1 MQKFVSYLRVSTERQ
16 GASGL
21 GLEAQRAALQDHV
34 AGRGDLVAEFLEIES
49 GKNNARPELQRAL
62 QEAKRKGA
70 VLVIAKLD
78 RLARNVAF
86 IATLLEAGVDI
97 EAADIPHA
105 NRFVMHIMAAVAEQE
120 ALAISAR
127 TKAALQAAK
136 ARGVALGA
144 ANAVVRDALQASQ
157 ARAIETRKAKAD
169 AHAATV
175 RPMLEDYQRKGMSLR
190 QMAEELNR
198 LRMPTARGG
207 EWHATTVRNALQRR
221 AHNIKTEDMN
231 LCLA

>member
-1 MQKFVSYLRVSTERQ
+1 MQKFVSYLRVSTQKQ

-21 GLEAQRAALQDHV
+21 GLEAQRAAVQAHV
-34 AGRGDLVAEFLEIES
+34 ADRGELVAEFVEIES

-86 IATLLEAGVDI
+86 IATLLESGADI
-97 EAADIPHA
+97 EAADLPHA

-120 ALAISAR
+120 AAAISAR

-144 ANAVVRDALQASQ
+144 ANPKVRNALQAAQ
-157 ARAIETRKAKAD
+157 GRAIETRKAKAD

-175 RPMLEDYQRKGMSLR
+175 RAILEDYQRKGMSLR
-190 QMAEELNR
+190 AMAEELNR
-198 LRMPTARGG
+198 LGMPTARGG
-207 EWHATTVRNALQRR
+207 NWYAATVRNALQR
-221 AHNIKTEDMN
+221 TE
-231 LCLA
+231 LCHAQA

>member
-21 GLEAQRAALQDHV
+21 GLEAQRAALQAHV
-34 AGRGDLVAEFLEIES
+34 AGRGELVAEFLEIES

-86 IATLLEAGVDI
+86 IASLLESGADI
-97 EAADIPHA
+97 EAADLPGA
-105 NRFVMHIMAAVAEQE
+105 NKFLLHIMAAVAEQE
-120 ALAISAR
+120 ASAISAR

-136 ARGVALGA
+136 ARGVALGS
-144 ANAVVRDALQASQ
+144 ANPVVRDALQAAQ
-157 ARAIETRKAKAD
+157 PRAIEARKAKAD

-175 RPMLEDYQRKGMSLR
+175 RPILEDYQRKGMSLR
-190 QMAEELNR
+190 AMAEELNR
-198 LRMPTARGG
+198 RGMPTARGG
-207 EWHATTVRNALQRR
+207 DWHAATVRNALQRPEPCP
-221 AHNIKTEDMN
+221 A
-231 LCLA
+231 

>member
-21 GLEAQRAALQDHV
+21 GLEAQRAALQAHV
-34 AGRGDLVAEFLEIES
+34 AGRGELVAEFLEIES

-97 EAADIPHA
+97 EAADLPHA

-120 ALAISAR
+120 ASAISAR

-136 ARGVALGA
+136 ARGVALGS
-144 ANAVVRDALQASQ
+144 ANPAVRDALQAAQ

-175 RPMLEDYQRKGMSLR
+175 RPILEDYQRKGLSLR
-190 QMAEELNR
+190 QMAEELNAR
-198 LRMPTARGG
+198 QIPTARGG
-207 EWHATTVRNALQRR
+207 QWYATTIRNALQRPEPCP
-221 AHNIKTEDMN
+221 A
-231 LCLA
+231 

>member
-21 GLEAQRAALQDHV
+21 GLEAQRAALQAHV
-34 AGRGDLVAEFLEIES
+34 AGRGELVAEFLEIES

-86 IATLLEAGVDI
+86 IAALLESGADI
-97 EAADIPHA
+97 EAADLPGA
-105 NRFVMHIMAAVAEQE
+105 NKFLLHIMAAVAEQE
-120 ALAISAR
+120 ASAISAR

-136 ARGVALGA
+136 ARGVALGS
-144 ANAVVRDALQASQ
+144 ANPVVRDALQAAQ
-157 ARAIETRKAKAD
+157 GRAIETRKAKAD

-175 RPMLEDYQRKGMSLR
+175 RPILEDYQRKGLSLR

-198 LRMPTARGG
+198 RGMPTARGG
-207 EWHATTVRNALQRR
+207 DWYAATVRNALQR
-221 AHNIKTEDMN
+221 AEP
-231 LCLA
+231 CPA

>member
-1 MQKFVSYLRVSTERQ
+1 MQKFVSYLRVSTQKQ

-21 GLEAQRAALQDHV
+21 GLEAQRAAVQAHV
-34 AGRGDLVAEFLEIES
+34 ADRGALVAEFVEVES

-86 IATLLEAGVDI
+86 IATLLESGADI
-97 EAADIPHA
+97 EAADLPNA
-105 NRFVMHIMAAVAEQE
+105 NRFLLHIMAAVAEQE
-120 ALAISAR
+120 ASAISAR

-144 ANAVVRDALQASQ
+144 ANPKVRDALQAAQ
-157 ARAIETRKAKAD
+157 GRAIETRKAKAD

-175 RPMLEDYQRKGMSLR
+175 RAILEDYQRKGMSLR
-190 QMAEELNR
+190 AMAEELNR
-198 LRMPTARGG
+198 LGMPTARGG
-207 EWHATTVRNALQRR
+207 QWYAATIRNALQR
-221 AHNIKTEDMN
+221 AEP
-231 LCLA
+231 CPA

>member
-21 GLEAQRAALQDHV
+21 GLEAQRAALQAHV
-34 AGRGDLVAEFLEIES
+34 AGRGELVAEFLEIES

-86 IATLLEAGVDI
+86 IASLLESGADI
-97 EAADIPHA
+97 EAADLPHA

-144 ANAVVRDALQASQ
+144 ANAVVRDALQAAQ
-157 ARAIETRKAKAD
+157 PRAIEARKAKAD

-175 RPMLEDYQRKGMSLR
+175 RPILEDYQRKGMSLR
-190 QMAEELNR
+190 QMAEELN
-198 LRMPTARGG
+198 LRGMPTARGG
-207 EWHATTVRNALQRR
+207 DWYAATVRNALQRPEPCP
-221 AHNIKTEDMN
+221 A
-231 LCLA
+231 

>member
-1 MQKFVSYLRVSTERQ
+1 MQKFVSYLRVSTQKQ

-21 GLEAQRAALQDHV
+21 GLEAQRAAVQAHV
-34 AGRGDLVAEFLEIES
+34 ADRGALVAEFVEVES

-86 IATLLEAGVDI
+86 IATLLESGADI
-97 EAADIPHA
+97 EAADLPNA
-105 NRFVMHIMAAVAEQE
+105 NRFLLHIMAAVAEQE
-120 ALAISAR
+120 ASAISAR

-144 ANAVVRDALQASQ
+144 ANPKVRDALQAAQ
-157 ARAIETRKAKAD
+157 GRAIETRKAKAD

-175 RPMLEDYQRKGMSLR
+175 RAILEDYQRKGMSLR
-190 QMAEELNR
+190 AMAEELNR
-198 LRMPTARGG
+198 LGMPTARGRQ
-207 EWHATTVRNALQRR
+207 WYAATIRNALQR
-221 AHNIKTEDMN
+221 AEP
-231 LCLA
+231 CPA

>member
-21 GLEAQRAALQDHV
+21 GLEAQRAALQAHV
-34 AGRGDLVAEFLEIES
+34 AGRGELVAEFLEIES

-86 IATLLEAGVDI
+86 IASLLESGADI
-97 EAADIPHA
+97 EAADLPGA
-105 NRFVMHIMAAVAEQE
+105 NKFLLHIMAAVAEQE
-120 ALAISAR
+120 ASAISAR

-136 ARGVALGA
+136 ARGVALGS
-144 ANAVVRDALQASQ
+144 ANPVVRDALQAAQ
-157 ARAIETRKAKAD
+157 PRAIEARKAKAD

-175 RPMLEDYQRKGMSLR
+175 RPILEDYQRKGMSLR
-190 QMAEELNR
+190 AMAEELNR
-198 LRMPTARGG
+198 RGMPTARGG
-207 EWHATTVRNALQRR
+207 DWHAATVRNALQR
-221 AHNIKTEDMN
+221 AEP
-231 LCLA
+231 CPA

>member
-21 GLEAQRAALQDHV
+21 GLEAQRAALQAHV

-62 QEAKRKGA
+62 QEAKRQGA

-97 EAADIPHA
+97 EAADLPHA

-120 ALAISAR
+120 AAAISTR
-127 TKAALQAAK
+127 TKDALRAAK

-144 ANAVVRDALQASQ
+144 ANPRVRQALERSRQRADA
-157 ARAIETRKAKAD
+157 TRKAKAD
-169 AHAATV
+169 AGAAGV
-175 RPMLEDYQRKGMSLR
+175 RPLLEEYQRKGMSLR

-198 LRMPTARGG
+198 LRIATARGG
-207 EWHATTVRNALQRR
+207 QWYAATVRNALQRLEPCP
-221 AHNIKTEDMN
+221 A
-231 LCLA
+231 